1 MLKRTLKQNERNKM
15 NAVLLRSP
23 GKRVGF
29 GRPLSEY
36 QGDWKRKKRGS
47 VGGGQGASDNFG
59 KCPVDN
65 FGKVHWPE
73 KGRTGKGFPVDR
85 PEIRCAEFGPQIGPE
100 GIEKAPVFRPG
111 FLRRLWIRRQA
122 QPPQGEQVGP
132 RPLIVAQ
139 VFGNVKAHPL
149 TTMRPR
155 RGEWR
160 SRMQPEPATDRGQTS
175 RQGCTGRPA
184 RAGAKPQGRR
194 PRASRRPPAGA
205 AGTGGRQGE
214 KPRTPEAAPER
225 AAGPGE
231 GKPRG
236 GSATQTAG
244 AQRTGAA
251 QAAQRAAPGPTERNR
266 RGFPQPGPAHRRQ
279 SRARRGTGQ
288 GPHGAAAQASTR
300 EAQRRATEGSRA
312 HGGRRASETLRA
324 GHSKH
329 AAPTGPHHRAED
341 EHEPHPA
348 AGGSEAGHCTA
359 EEPPPGRPE
368 RKPPTRERRE
378 GKPLKRRGRGQEPP
392 PLISGGGRSFT

>member
-1 MLKRTLKQNERNKM
+1 MPFCCVRRGNGW
-15 NAVLLRSP
+15 VLAARCQSI
-23 GKRVGF
+23 K
-29 GRPLSEY
+29 EI
-36 QGDWKRKKRGS
+36 GS
-47 VGGGQGASDNFG
+47 AKNGGQSEAVKGPLTIFG

-73 KGRTGKGFPVDR
+73 KGRTGKGFPVDS

-149 TTMRPR
+149 STMRPR

-214 KPRTPEAAPER
+214 KPPTTAAAARQGAAKRNPSSAERGAAGPKPRPPEAAPER

-236 GSATQTAG
+236 GSTTQTAG

-300 EAQRRATEGSRA
+300 EAQRRATKGSRA
-312 HGGRRASETLRA
+312 PGGRRASETLRA
-324 GHSKH
+324 GHLN
-329 AAPTGPHHRAED
+329 P
-341 EHEPHPA
+341 
-348 AGGSEAGHCTA
+348 
-359 EEPPPGRPE
+359 
-368 RKPPTRERRE
+368 
-378 GKPLKRRGRGQEPP
+378 Q
-392 PLISGGGRSFT
+392 SG